1 MADDN
6 TTPVTTNVQRDVTVK
21 SHENISGHTDTF
33 TSDRDVTMSG
43 EFDDRVMDLL
53 NGVLQERQHA
63 EDKRANKRNENRL
76 YTLLGALL
84 IGIVVTYCLTTPGIL
99 PKGVAW
105 MEPYAFT
112 ITIFLDSSL
121 ALYSYFRKY

>member
-1 MADDN
+1 MADN
-6 TTPVTTNVQRDVTVK
+6 ETSPVKTNIQRDVSVK
-21 SHENISGHTDTF
+21 SHENISGHTDSF

-43 EFDDRVMDLL
+43 EFDNRVMDLL
-53 NGVLQERQHA
+53 NGVLTER
-63 EDKRANKRNENRL
+63 ETRENKRANKRNENRL

-99 PKGVAW
+99 PKSVSW

-121 ALYSYFRKY
+121 ALYSYFKKY

>member
-1 MADDN
+1 MADN
-6 TTPVTTNVQRDVTVK
+6 ETNITPTHVQRDVTVK
-21 SHENISGHTDTF
+21 SHENIAGHTDTF

-43 EFDDRVMDLL
+43 EFDDRVMNLL
-53 NGVLQERQHA
+53 NGVLQEREA
-63 EDKRANKRNENRL
+63 RENVRANKRNENRL

-99 PKGVAW
+99 PKSVAW

-121 ALYSYFRKY
+121 ALYSYFKKY